1 MVHQMESK
9 WLRIPSCS
17 TGPLN
22 LIISS
27 QSLLNKGI
35 LWLPSTLREVL
46 HLAKVRVYFLRTI
59 ALNRSSNL

>member
-1 MVHQMESK
+1 MVHQMEPK

-17 TGPLN
+17 TGQLG

-46 HLAKVRVYFLRTI
+46 HLAKVSVCF
-59 ALNRSSNL
+59 